1 MSGCSQYESCTRQSL
16 FDHYFVLF
24 LFSPLLHPDSLT
36 ESAVTLLSSIHYTNR
51 AARSLQPY
59 TMSLPLLRLTA
70 LLGTATSVLGHGYVT
85 SIDVDGTTYGGYL
98 IDTYYYES
106 NPPEIIAWSTTATD
120 TGYVAPTAYDDP
132 DIICHRGAEPGALS
146 AEIAPGGSVTLYWST
161 WPTDHHGPVISYLA
175 ECGGDCA
182 SVDKTTLEFFKIDE
196 GGLIDNSAVPG
207 TWASDELIAANFSRT
222 ITIPSDIKSGNYV
235 LRHEI
240 IALHGAGTLDAAQ
253 NYPQC
258 VNLKVTGSGT
268 ATPAGTL
275 GTELYKD
282 TDAGIL
288 VNIWNALSSYEI
300 PGPALYTAGSGT
312 ATSSSSS
319 SSTSA
324 ATVTSTSTT
333 TSSSST
339 ISSTVEATT
348 TLTTPDTN
356 EQLATS
362 TQDPVATPTGDT
374 DPTSALPAQSTPPS
388 DPEFP
393 SATESVTEQTG
404 STSSVPSTVA
414 PSSTPCAGTGADHD
428 HGHLGGH
435 HSGGRRKGGKK
446 AGVRGGHRR
455 HARDLAF

>member
-1 MSGCSQYESCTRQSL
+1 M
-16 FDHYFVLF
+16 
-24 LFSPLLHPDSLT
+24 
-36 ESAVTLLSSIHYTNR
+36 SSI
-51 AARSLQPY
+51 
-59 TMSLPLLRLTA
+59 LRLTA
-70 LLGTATSVLGHGYVT
+70 ILGSAVSVLGHGYVT

-106 NPPEIIAWSTTATD
+106 NPPDIIAWSTTATD

-161 WPTDHHGPVISYLA
+161 WPTDHHGPVITYLA
-175 ECGGDCA
+175 ECDGDCA

-207 TWASDELIAANFSRT
+207 TWASDELIADNFSRT

-258 VNLKVTGSGT
+258 INLKVTGDGT

-300 PGPALYTAGSGT
+300 PGPALYTAGSSDT
-312 ATSSSSS
+312 ATASSSSS
-319 SSTSA
+319 SASVSTAPTASA
-324 ATVTSTSTT
+324 ASTSTT

-339 ISSTVEATT
+339 SSSTAEATT
-348 TLTTPDTN
+348 TTTATLTTPDTN
-356 EQLATS
+356 EHVATS
-362 TQDPVATPTGDT
+362 TQSPAPVPTTTGT
-374 DPTSALPAQSTPPS
+374 
-388 DPEFP
+388 
-393 SATESVTEQTG
+393 TEQTTTAPE
-404 STSSVPSTVA
+404 SESPTSVASQPSSVQTDPPTTSQSAIPPPTETGTQGSASGTESSA
-414 PSSTPCAGTGADHD
+414 PTSTPCAGTGDD
-428 HGHLGGH
+428 NTHGRGH
-435 HSGGRRKGGKK
+435 HGSGRRKGGKK
-446 AGVRGGHRR
+446 PGFRGGRRR

>member
-1 MSGCSQYESCTRQSL
+1 MS
-16 FDHYFVLF
+16 
-24 LFSPLLHPDSLT
+24 
-36 ESAVTLLSSIHYTNR
+36 
-51 AARSLQPY
+51 
-59 TMSLPLLRLTA
+59 LLRLATV
-70 LLGTATSVLGHGYVT
+70 LGSAVSVLGHGYVT

-161 WPTDHHGPVISYLA
+161 WPTDHHGPVITYLA
-175 ECGGDCA
+175 ECDGDCA

-207 TWASDELIAANFSRT
+207 TWASDELIADNFSRT

-240 IALHGAGTLDAAQ
+240 IALHGAETLDAAQ

-258 VNLKVTGSGT
+258 INLKVTGDGT

-300 PGPALYTAGSGT
+300 PGPALYTAGSSGT
-312 ATSSSSS
+312 ATASSSSAS
-319 SSTSA
+319 VSTA
-324 ATVTSTSTT
+324 TSTSTT

-339 ISSTVEATT
+339 SSSTAEATT
-348 TLTTPDTN
+348 TTTATLTTPDTN
-356 EQLATS
+356 EHVVTS
-362 TQDPVATPTGDT
+362 TQNPAPTTTGT
-374 DPTSALPAQSTPPS
+374 
-388 DPEFP
+388 
-393 SATESVTEQTG
+393 TEQTTTAPESPSSTTSQTAIPPTETGTEG
-404 STSSVPSTVA
+404 SASGTESSA
-414 PSSTPCAGTGADHD
+414 PTSTPCAGTGDDNTHER
-428 HGHLGGH
+428 GH
-435 HSGGRRKGGKK
+435 HGSGRRKGGKK
-446 AGVRGGHRR
+446 PGFRGGRRR

>member
-1 MSGCSQYESCTRQSL
+1 
-16 FDHYFVLF
+16 
-24 LFSPLLHPDSLT
+24 
-36 ESAVTLLSSIHYTNR
+36 
-51 AARSLQPY
+51 
-59 TMSLPLLRLTA
+59 MSLPLLRLTA
-70 LLGTATSVLGHGYVT
+70 LLGTAASVLGHGYVT

-319 SSTSA
+319 SSSSSSTSA

-374 DPTSALPAQSTPPS
+374 DPTSTLPAH
-388 DPEFP
+388 
-393 SATESVTEQTG
+393 
-404 STSSVPSTVA
+404 
-414 PSSTPCAGTGADHD
+414 TPCAGTGDDHD

-435 HSGGRRKGGKK
+435 HRGGRRKGGKK
-446 AGVRGGHRR
+446 AGFRGAHRR

>member
-1 MSGCSQYESCTRQSL
+1 M
-16 FDHYFVLF
+16 
-24 LFSPLLHPDSLT
+24 
-36 ESAVTLLSSIHYTNR
+36 SSI
-51 AARSLQPY
+51 
-59 TMSLPLLRLTA
+59 LRLTA
-70 LLGTATSVLGHGYVT
+70 ILGSAVSVLGHGYVT

-161 WPTDHHGPVISYLA
+161 WPTDHHGPVITYLA
-175 ECGGDCA
+175 ECDGDCA

-207 TWASDELIAANFSRT
+207 TWASDELIADNFSRT

-258 VNLKVTGSGT
+258 INLKVTGDGT

-300 PGPALYTAGSGT
+300 PGPALYTAGGSDT
-312 ATSSSSS
+312 DTSSSSA
-319 SSTSA
+319 STSVSS
-324 ATVTSTSTT
+324 ATTTSTT
-333 TSSSST
+333 TSTSSTSSST
-339 ISSTVEATT
+339 AEATT
-348 TLTTPDTN
+348 TATATATLTTPDTN
-356 EQLATS
+356 EHVVTS
-362 TQDPVATPTGDT
+362 TQAPAPAPAPTTTGTTEQATTAPGSPSSVDFQTSSAQTELPTTSQDAIPPTPTESGT
-374 DPTSALPAQSTPPS
+374 EGSGSG
-388 DPEFP
+388 
-393 SATESVTEQTG
+393 TEST
-404 STSSVPSTVA
+404 A
-414 PSSTPCAGTGADHD
+414 PTSTPCAGGTGDD
-428 HGHLGGH
+428 NTHGRGH
-435 HSGGRRKGGKK
+435 HGSGRRKGGKK
-446 AGVRGGHRR
+446 PGFRGGRRR